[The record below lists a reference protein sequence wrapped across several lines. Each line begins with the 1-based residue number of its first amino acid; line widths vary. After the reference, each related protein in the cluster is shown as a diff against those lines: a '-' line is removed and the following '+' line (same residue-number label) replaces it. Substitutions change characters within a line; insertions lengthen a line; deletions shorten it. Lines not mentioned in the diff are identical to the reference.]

1 MRLTPAQ
8 VNLFRQ
14 NGYLKLENAIAPES
28 VERLKQSVEAEFI
41 KEEAKASE
49 KTSMKLYGFFDRS
62 EAFRNLVHSDAITEP
77 LTDLLGP
84 NVVFV
89 KNRHNHASINSRGR
103 VEPRFHRDILQWS
116 RGLVT
121 AIVYLEAAR
130 PDNGCTYV
138 IPGSHNLPFVG
149 VTQIDPPGGGTWL
162 DEHEVFEGVEQ
173 QAVPVTIGAGGML
186 LFDATLFHSVGDNN
200 SDESRVS
207 LTMGFRSSDEL
218 DYGPAPVDVQVR
230 GEHIYRGNDR

>member
-8 VNLFRQ
+8 VHLFRQ
-14 NGYLKLENAIAPES
+14 NGYLKLENALSPETVADLRLS
-28 VERLKQSVEAEFI
+28 V
-41 KEEAKASE
+41 KEEFSKEETSE
-49 KTSMKLYGFFDRS
+49 DKTSFKLYGFFDRS
-62 EAFRNLVHSDAITEP
+62 EPFRKLVHSQALTEP
-77 LTDLLGP
+77 LSDLLGP

-89 KNRHNHASINSRGR
+89 KNRHNHASINDKGR
-103 VEPRFHRDILQWS
+103 VEPRFHRDILHWS

-121 AIVYLEAAR
+121 AIAYLEDAR

-162 DEHEVFEGVEQ
+162 DEHKIFDGVEE

-200 SDESRVS
+200 SDESRIS
-207 LTMGFRSSDEL
+207 LTMGYRSSDEL
-218 DYGPAPVDVQVR
+218 DDAPAHTQVQVL